1 MRRAFGGYALV
12 LAALALA
19 GDSAEAVSPRHGHV
33 TSRLRPSL
41 QLFPP
46 VVVRRQAVRVRV
58 TGIDVPSLEVNVVG
72 GTSVAG
78 TPLRWKHLRFSN
90 GAWRGPLPLPV
101 RRGIYALELR
111 VRAGGR
117 VMASDQWFLRVF
129 ARGTRVEADVP
140 GSARGRGVVGANDA
154 SWRRS
159 RRVQALASLGRRHSR
174 PAPTSEARD
183 RIHTPGAPRRQR
195 STWGVH
201 HCRAREPQRSVE
213 TARSKLGPIARL
225 TGFGNGRYAECRRG
239 TGS

>member
-46 VVVRRQAVRVRV
+46 VVVRGQAVRVRV
-58 TGIDVPSLEVNVVG
+58 SGIDVPSLEVNVVG

-129 ARGTRVEADVP
+129 ARGTQSRPTFRDL
-140 GSARGRGVVGANDA
+140 RGVAAWWVRTTHPGGVLVA
-154 SWRRS
+154 S
-159 RRVQALASLGRRHSR
+159 RRWRLSVDDTRDPRRHQKLVIAYTL
-174 PAPTSEARD
+174 PAHRAVSD
-183 RIHTPGAPRRQR
+183 RLGVFITAVR
-195 STWGVH
+195 S
-201 HCRAREPQRSVE
+201 S
-213 TARSKLGPIARL
+213 L
-225 TGFGNGRYAECRRG
+225 NGRWRLLEA
-239 TGS
+239 SSAP